1 MKKLATNL
9 LGNEITVDKIDSIN
23 SVHGIVLSRNKVRPD
38 LWDIVVIKV
47 KNRETNDVDKNVENA
62 VDNADNLA
70 INLSIF
76 YRDENEKQDL
86 KNVNE
91 NDIAKVELKDLEH

>member
-1 MKKLATNL
+1 M
-9 LGNEITVDKIDSIN
+9 
-23 SVHGIVLSRNKVRPD
+23 
-38 LWDIVVIKV
+38 
-47 KNRETNDVDKNVENA
+47 ENA